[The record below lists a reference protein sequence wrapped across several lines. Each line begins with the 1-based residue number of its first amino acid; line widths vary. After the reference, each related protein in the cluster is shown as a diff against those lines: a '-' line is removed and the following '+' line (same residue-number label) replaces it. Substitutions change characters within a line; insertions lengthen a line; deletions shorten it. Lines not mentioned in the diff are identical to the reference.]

1 MGKRKQPQVT
11 DALSERFYTE
21 SEVAALLGIGVM
33 SLRTYC
39 TSGRK
44 HPPFK
49 KVGRTR
55 WFPKDEFWK
64 WFDKS
69 HATVRAS

>member
-1 MGKRKQPQVT
+1 MRQKKKTIPDELT
-11 DALSERFYTE
+11 EKYYTE
-21 SEVAALLGIGVM
+21 EEAAQLLGIGVM

-64 WFDKS
+64 WFDK
-69 HATVRAS
+69 ANPTVRAS